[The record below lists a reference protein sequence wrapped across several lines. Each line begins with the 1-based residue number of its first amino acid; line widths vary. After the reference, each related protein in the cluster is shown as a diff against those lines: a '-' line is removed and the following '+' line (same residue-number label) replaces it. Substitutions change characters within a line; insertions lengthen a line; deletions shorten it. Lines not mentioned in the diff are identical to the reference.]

1 MRPLLSGS
9 MLLAG
14 VLCPAL
20 ASAQPFPTSP
30 LPLPTQPDFGAAL
43 LAARCRSGD
52 FAAAH
57 KSECS
62 PILRQQFSSAVS
74 RAGTETVVIDGR
86 VSQGVHER
94 FDRGL
99 VTQLES
105 SEATFSSFS
114 WPARYQSGADPTAPK
129 QPAFEDAQ
137 TSSCNEYTYR
147 RFYEA
152 NRFLEALGAFG
163 RNHLGA
169 LALVQGGAGTLPALA
184 YRALVDTDRRT
195 IRDLDGSVTGVMSP
209 KAWTG
214 PKNVFLG
221 AGSLLANAGPAIG
234 TGLGD
239 LTFARDLDAAV
250 AFGRQTPY
258 VTVNDHWRFA
268 RDKHAELQRR
278 FALTQAER
286 EDIARR
292 LDAFESALRRHYSA
306 FQRCV
311 NERFAEL
318 SAQAPSL
325 RDAIDGL
332 RQGTIPGHVGDID
345 PSPLWRALDLEI
357 RLLDPVTRAAALSSI
372 QAGTSPTIL
381 HGLSGTLEPSTSL
394 LSTLAVD
401 RPALQRALAD
411 VAALFETRTTE
422 GACAIASEATVEA
435 ARLLVAEHR
444 LGVRGCLHSDRC
456 DFSLP
461 RFLRATIDRLSE
473 IVAPTDEAQDR
484 CLRALGPGELSAARL
499 PVAKRGRL
507 ADVEA
512 HLEAEIQRLQA
523 ALARVPHASLLSPRA
538 IGDRREG
545 GSTWGDLGSFGAKY
559 HYQTDWGIEPAGT
572 DAQGQVCRVAGQV
585 LGELDSSVTV
595 FGVHQDI
602 VDARLQGTSE
612 RQGTTTTLPA
622 RVSGHLDILGE
633 RLYAIPADATGGRY
647 RYSTEDRD
655 DRELFSEWFLV
666 GPIPVKVAAG
676 VALSYGAAISLA
688 ISQGAC
694 DAHNPRLSISGKFE
708 PHVGVGGWVTAAVD
722 LFLVSAGVR
731 GDLTLIDAGL
741 PLSASV
747 SVGNDAR
754 TAEPLAQAT
763 ARLDLVLEELS
774 GAISV
779 FVSVLGIPYEHEL
792 FSWDGFRQ
800 TLRLWRE
807 SAKVPLRAFAVAGL

>member
-1 MRPLLSGS
+1 MRQLVRGAFV
-9 MLLAG
+9 LAG
-14 VLCPAL
+14 VLGPAL

-30 LPLPTQPDFGAAL
+30 LPLPTQPDLGAAL
-43 LAARCRSGD
+43 LGARCRNGD

-57 KSECS
+57 KTECS
-62 PILRQQFSSAVS
+62 PLLRQQFSSAVQ

-86 VSQGVHER
+86 ASQGVRER

-99 VTQLES
+99 VKQLES
-105 SEATFSSFS
+105 SEATFASFS
-114 WPARYQSGADPTAPK
+114 WPSRYQSGPDPTAPK

-147 RFYEA
+147 RFYEV

-169 LALVQGGAGTLPALA
+169 LALVLDGAGTLPALA

-195 IRDLDGSVTGVMSP
+195 LRDLDGNVTGVMSP
-209 KAWTG
+209 RAWTG
-214 PKNVFLG
+214 PKNVFFS
-221 AGSLLANAGPAIG
+221 AGSLLANAGPAVG
-234 TGLGD
+234 AARGD
-239 LTFARDLDAAV
+239 LTFARDLDAAI
-250 AFGRQTPY
+250 AFVRQTPP
-258 VTVNDHWRFA
+258 VSVSDHWRFA

-292 LDAFESALRRHYSA
+292 LDAFESAVRRHNIA

-311 NERFAEL
+311 NDRFAEL
-318 SAQAPSL
+318 SAVAPSL
-325 RDAIDGL
+325 RDALDGL
-332 RQGTIPGHVGDID
+332 RGGAVPGQIGDID
-345 PSPLWRALDLEI
+345 PSPLWRALDLEA
-357 RLLDPVTRAAALSSI
+357 RLLDPATRAAALSGI
-372 QAGTSPTIL
+372 QAATSPTIL
-381 HGLSGTLEPSTSL
+381 HGLSGTLDSSTSL
-394 LSTLAVD
+394 LANLALD

-411 VAALFETRTTE
+411 VAALFANRTTD

-435 ARLLVAEHR
+435 VELLVAEQR
-444 LGVRGCLHSDRC
+444 LGDRGCLHSDRC

-461 RFLRATIDRLSE
+461 RFLRATTDRLSE
-473 IVAPTDEAQDR
+473 IAAPTDEAQDR
-484 CLRALGPGELSAARL
+484 CLRVLGPGELSTARL
-499 PVAKRGRL
+499 PLARRGRL

-512 HLEAEIQRLQA
+512 HLEAELQRLQA

-545 GSTWGDLGSFGAKY
+545 GSTWGDLGSFGARY

-585 LGELDSSVTV
+585 IGELDSSVTV

-633 RLYAIPADATGGRY
+633 RLYEIPADASGGRY

-676 VALSYGAAISLA
+676 VAISYGAAISLA
-688 ISQGAC
+688 ISQGPC
-694 DAHNPRLSISGKFE
+694 DARSPRLAITGKFE

-731 GDLTLIDAGL
+731 GDLTLIDASL
-741 PLSASV
+741 PLSAGV
-747 SVGNDAR
+747 SVGYDAR
-754 TAEPLAQAT
+754 TAEPLALAT
-763 ARLDLVLEELS
+763 ARLDLVLQELS

-807 SAKVPLRAFAVAGL
+807 SARVPLRAFAVAGL